1 MDDRLHKLYRE
12 QLSQYKSANAV
23 LHDLAWTL
31 AELEQQITALISD
44 ASEREQTDETHTR
57 RLSDLQRWKTALEDS
72 VLRQML
78 RADELAAQV
87 ASARAQLH
95 NSTGAEK

>member
-1 MDDRLHKLYRE
+1 MDDGLHKLYRE
-12 QLSQYKSANAV
+12 QLSQYKSVNAV

-31 AELEQQITALISD
+31 SELEQQIAALLGD
-44 ASEREQTDETHTR
+44 VDTTDENETQ
-57 RLSDLQRWKTALEDS
+57 RLSDLRRWKSALEDS

-87 ASARAQLH
+87 ASVRARLR
-95 NSTGAEK
+95 AEPGQEEERS